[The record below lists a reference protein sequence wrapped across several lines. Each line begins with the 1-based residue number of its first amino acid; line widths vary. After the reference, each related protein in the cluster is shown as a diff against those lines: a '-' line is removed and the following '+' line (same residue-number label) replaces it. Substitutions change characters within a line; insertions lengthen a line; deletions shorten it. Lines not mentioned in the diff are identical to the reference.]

1 MGFYAEDI
9 TIKIICDLEI
19 IRGDWTG
26 PCVLKLTAERR
37 KSSTWKNYFSS
48 FSRLLRILASNTR
61 IAKVV
66 HWKSLVLYISEFY
79 NFSLSS
85 FFINDGFFDTFFSS
99 LIFGPKTFIIAHSL
113 QSGHIL
119 ALSIIA
125 ITSHSHDQ
133 NKSNNKKSH
142 SDCQWI
148 LLSLFLYARKTL
160 LFSRHFVDEIF
171 TSLVCTFLC
180 TFDSTIRLYSKD
192 KRLSNDTMLN

>member
-1 MGFYAEDI
+1 MWSRDHSRRLDWTVCVEAHRRKK
-9 TIKIICDLEI
+9 KIINMK
-19 IRGDWTG
+19 
-26 PCVLKLTAERR
+26 KLFFLV
-37 KSSTWKNYFSS
+37 FSS
-48 FSRLLRILASNTR
+48 PPNSRLKYKNRQGS
-61 IAKVV
+61 VE

-133 NKSNNKKSH
+133 NKSNNKKSR

-180 TFDSTIRLYSKD
+180 TFDSTIRLHSKD